1 MKDEKWLNWTRL
13 LNVECVPSGERS
25 AHLPQGQSGQLVV
38 PAAVG
43 HFRHRSGPPD
53 GAGTDEVY
61 PLADGDVGEVLWR
74 CFFYFKGRWY
84 SCSEAFLNF
93 WASIVSRLEKLAKKA
108 SSGVKPLHNILDRVA
123 TDQVVF
129 FPHSDAI
136 TDIVQF
142 YVL

>member
-1 MKDEKWLNWTRL
+1 MTL
-13 LNVECVPSGERS
+13 
-25 AHLPQGQSGQLVV
+25 
-38 PAAVG
+38 
-43 HFRHRSGPPD
+43 
-53 GAGTDEVY
+53 
-61 PLADGDVGEVLWR
+61 
-74 CFFYFKGRWY
+74 FFYFKGRGY
-84 SCSEAFLNF
+84 FCSEAFLNF